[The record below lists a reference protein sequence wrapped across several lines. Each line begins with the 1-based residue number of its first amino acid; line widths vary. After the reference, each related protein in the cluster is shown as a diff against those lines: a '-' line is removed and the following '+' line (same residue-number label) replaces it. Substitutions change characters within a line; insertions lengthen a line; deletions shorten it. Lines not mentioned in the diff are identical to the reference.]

1 MKTLINLTNHGD
13 ESDLYYEIY
22 SISQH
27 SLDDSIRN
35 FINIKRLSNKY
46 EGNCLDFVK

>member
-1 MKTLINLTNHGD
+1 MKTFINRTNHGD
-13 ESDLYYEIY
+13 EFDLYDENY
-22 SISQH
+22 SITQN

-46 EGNCLDFVK
+46 EGNCLNFVK